1 MFSDL
6 IFIIQYHY
14 IQTKKVKESDE
25 TLLDLS
31 KIDNV
36 FFYNNSK

>member
-14 IQTKKVKESDE
+14 LQTRESKSDE
-25 TLLDLS
+25 TLLDLA
-31 KIDNV
+31 KN
-36 FFYNNSK
+36 NHNSKK